1 MAGTRQIGPDRQCRL
16 AILYGQPEA
25 KKGRSAM
32 RMMLKIII
40 PTESGNRAIK
50 DGTLAKVLEGT
61 MSRLEAEAAYFVA
74 EGGLRSA
81 MIFFD
86 MRDSA
91 DMPRIVEPLFMGID
105 AEVELVPV
113 MNADD
118 LRKGLKA
125 AMEAM

>member
-1 MAGTRQIGPDRQCRL
+1 
-16 AILYGQPEA
+16 
-25 KKGRSAM
+25 M

-40 PTESGNRAIK
+40 PTESGNRAIR
-50 DGTLAKVLEGT
+50 DGTLAKLLEGT

-91 DMPRIVEPLFMGID
+91 DIPRIVEPLFMRID
-105 AEVELVPV
+105 AEVELLPV

-125 AMEAM
+125 AMAAM

>member
-1 MAGTRQIGPDRQCRL
+1 
-16 AILYGQPEA
+16 
-25 KKGRSAM
+25 M

-50 DGTLAKVLEGT
+50 DGTLAKLLEGT

-91 DMPRIVEPLFMGID
+91 DIPRLSNLCSWASTPRSSSC
-105 AEVELVPV
+105 PS
-113 MNADD
+113 
-118 LRKGLKA
+118 
-125 AMEAM
+125 